1 MSKQLSAAMQLAK
14 DLKEHGTSEAMKEW
28 VRDYFSEEWEQ
39 IETDI
44 DFSKYKPTDISNS
57 LHIIQYTYEI
67 DGEKYHLSYPIN
79 SEKNPEPRIEKLKK
93 DE

>member
-1 MSKQLSAAMQLAK
+1 MSKQLSASMQLAK

-28 VRDYFSEEWEQ
+28 ALEYFSEVWEQ

-44 DFSKYKPTDISNS
+44 DFSKYEPTDVSNS
-57 LHIIQYTYEI
+57 LHIVQYTYEI

-79 SEKNPEPRIEKLKK
+79 SEKDTEPIIEKIKK